1 MRQRS
6 DRWGVQLPSERHAR
20 KRRQAAALQSVARHW
35 WPVPNLHDYNNG
47 TAEDDYDDDHDND
60 DDFEDEYEVACEDDL
75 LGANPFSAFSAALR
89 C

>member
-1 MRQRS
+1 
-6 DRWGVQLPSERHAR
+6 
-20 KRRQAAALQSVARHW
+20 
-35 WPVPNLHDYNNG
+35 VPNLHDYNNG

-75 LGANPFSAFSAALR
+75 LGANPFSAFSASLR